1 MQPGELVA
9 ADPAVQRGNPGHQ
22 QQGREHRVAG
32 LEPGE
37 AG

>member
-1 MQPGELVA
+1 MQQGELVA
-9 ADPAVQRGNPGHQ
+9 ADPTVQRGNPGHQ
-22 QQGREHRVAG
+22 QQCRKHRVAG